1 MKALART
8 LEAWRVGSR
17 LGFVLTPHRA
27 ALAAAVGLQLLVVGL
42 SVLQPWPMQV
52 AFDRVLSP
60 VLGGGAAGD
69 EGTRLL
75 LLCAAVLLGVVIAR
89 VLAEYA
95 ANLLIARVGHRV
107 TRALRMLLFRR
118 LLELPP
124 AFHGE
129 QRSGDLLMRLMGD
142 APMVK
147 TMLVEASTN
156 LLARS
161 LHALVVLAVMVRV
174 DAGLTLALM
183 ALVPALGIVV
193 RVLSRRLSV
202 AIRKQRRKEGAL
214 ADFLGE
220 AVGAVTLVQSLGREE
235 EIAHRCARDNRRS
248 ARAELKAARAAAR
261 LSASVESLL
270 TLGVA
275 LTLALGGQRVLD
287 GALSPGELLVFMSYV
302 RGLLKPARAAA
313 KHQARVA
320 KGVACA
326 ERLLEVLA
334 ERSPVRENQG
344 TREPAEQPEQVEL
357 QGVQYVY
364 PDGRVA
370 LQGVDACFRR
380 GELTALIGASGA
392 GKSTLIALL
401 LRLMDPTEGRVLLD
415 GAPLP
420 SYRLDALREGLAA
433 ALQDAVLFG
442 TTVRENLLLAAPEA
456 DDAALER
463 ALEDAYASG
472 VVEAMPEGL
481 DTVLGSSGL
490 GLSGGQRRRL
500 CLARAFLREAGVL
513 VVDEPFAGLDA
524 AAARHVFHSLRARAE
539 RAIVIVVTHDQEH
552 LDAFDQVVWVRE
564 GAPVLSGSHEELARD
579 SAEYREDFGAGEA
592 AVRAS

>member
-1 MKALART
+1 MKALLRT

-17 LGFVLTPHRA
+17 LGFVVAPHRA
-27 ALAAAVGLQLLVVGL
+27 ALGGAVALQLLVVAL
-42 SVLQPWPMQV
+42 AVLQPWPMQV

-60 VLGGGAAGD
+60 VAGAEPGGAD
-69 EGTRLL
+69 LL
-75 LLCAAVLLGVVIAR
+75 LLCAAVLFGVVVAR

-95 ANLLIARVGHRV
+95 ANLLVAKVGHRV

-124 AFHGE
+124 SFHGG

-156 LLARS
+156 LLARG
-161 LHALVVLAVMVRV
+161 LHAVAVLAIMVRV
-174 DAGLTLALM
+174 DAGLTAALLV
-183 ALVPALGIVV
+183 LVPALALVV

-235 EIAHRCARDNRRS
+235 EVAHRFARDNRRS

-275 LTLALGGQRVLD
+275 LTLLLGGQRVLE
-287 GALSPGELLVFMSYV
+287 GALTPGELLVFLSYV
-302 RGLLKPARAAA
+302 RGLLKPARSAA

-334 ERSPVRENQG
+334 ERSPLREQQG
-344 TREPAEQPEQVEL
+344 EREPAARPERVEL
-357 QGVQYVY
+357 QGVHYAY

-370 LQGVDACFRR
+370 LQEVDATFER
-380 GELTALIGASGA
+380 GQLTALVGASGA
-392 GKSTLIALL
+392 GKSTLVALL
-401 LRLMDPTEGRVLLD
+401 LRLMDPTRGRVVID
-415 GAPLP
+415 GVALP
-420 SYRLDALREGLAA
+420 EFRLDSLREGLAA

-442 TTVRENLLLAAPEA
+442 TSVRENLLLAAPDA
-456 DDAALER
+456 DDAALQQ
-463 ALEDAYASG
+463 ALEDAGAAQ
-472 VVEAMPEGL
+472 VVAAMPDGL

-500 CLARAFLREAGVL
+500 CLARAFLRDAGVL
-513 VVDEPFAGLDA
+513 VVDEPFAGLDGE
-524 AAARHVFHSLRARAE
+524 AARHVFTSLRQRASN
-539 RAIVIVVTHDQEH
+539 AIVIVVTHDQEH
-552 LDAFDQVVWVRE
+552 LDGFDQVVWIQEE
-564 GAPVLSGSHEELARD
+564 GPVASGSHAEL
-579 SAEYREDFGAGEA
+579 SAGSAAYREAFGADGA
-592 AVRAS
+592 AASAS